1 MKLPQYTTKDY
12 VVLAWILLPFDAALN
27 SFIFGKLYYNNWQV
41 LVLAT
46 LITGIAC
53 VVDFIFCG
61 FVAVALKKRFPYE
74 NQLGKRLSLMILLKK
89 YWK

>member
-12 VVLAWILLPFDAALN
+12 VVLAWILLPFDVALN
-27 SFIFGKLYYNNWQV
+27 GFIFGKLYYNNWQV

-61 FVAVALKKRFPYE
+61 FVAAASKKDFPMKTNSGNAYH
-74 NQLGKRLSLMILLKK
+74 
-89 YWK
+89 